1 MGYELGIIG
10 AGKIGE
16 AVAVGAVARGF
27 VAKEK
32 VLLSVRSER
41 HRAELEARTGIR
53 TVTDNL
59 VVARECPNILLAVK
73 PKTVAEVVAQIS
85 PALGPDKLLVS
96 TAAGKVSRLT
106 KTATAGDLGSHRTTA
121 VLSGPALT
129 DAGEAVL
136 ATDADLV
143 RSDLYLLL
151 STGKTERVMRPHM
164 GSMLSSL
171 VYSVADASTLKDEIS
186 AEISRLLAASNLGV
200 TLLSCAVAVD
210 ERTVLVTLQL
220 ARPGIP
226 QFDLAL
232 NYARL

>member
-1 MGYELGIIG
+1 MITASTAVVYETGTGYAVSGTVTVAG
-10 AGKIGE
+10 TGGTAVTTASCAGKTQTFAGD
-16 AVAVGAVARGF
+16 GAFKYGLACDSGQ
-27 VAKEK
+27 
-32 VLLSVRSER
+32 
-41 HRAELEARTGIR
+41 
-53 TVTDNL
+53 
-59 VVARECPNILLAVK
+59 VVV
-73 PKTVAEVVAQIS
+73 Q
-85 PALGPDKLLVS
+85 LVS